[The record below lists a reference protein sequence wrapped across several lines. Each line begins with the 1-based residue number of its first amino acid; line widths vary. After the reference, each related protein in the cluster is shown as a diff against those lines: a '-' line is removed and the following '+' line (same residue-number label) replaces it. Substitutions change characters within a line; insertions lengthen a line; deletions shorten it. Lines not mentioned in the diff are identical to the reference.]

1 MKKLDTLLSS
11 ADVTLQQTSSTSIIP
26 TGKTVV
32 AANPPID
39 QKIKTLV
46 NMLFAR
52 FMTIYGHKFKSA
64 FDDDKEII
72 IAKREWA
79 LSLAGYEEDVLVL
92 AIEQAK
98 RQYSWMP
105 SIAEFLQLM
114 DQCQQSFGLAPAE
127 QAYAEACRH
136 ATAPSHHPWSHAAV
150 YHAGRATGWFEL
162 KSLPRQATQGR
173 FNLHYKVLCQRVLAG
188 ENLEQVQGAALPA
201 PNNDNL
207 FALIDQWAKQID
219 IAPELAQSALY
230 FLHLPARS
238 PLRER
243 LYLRSKAVYVALS
256 IPDSIDE
263 LRNKII

>member
-1 MKKLDTLLSS
+1 MS
-11 ADVTLQQTSSTSIIP
+11 APV
-26 TGKTVV
+26 
-32 AANPPID
+32 D
-39 QKIKTLV
+39 QKVKSLV

-79 LSLAGYEEDVLVL
+79 LSLAGYEEDVLVIAL
-92 AIEQAK
+92 EQTK

-114 DQCQQSFGLAPAE
+114 DQCQQSFGLTSVD

-136 ATAPSHHPWSHAAV
+136 ATAPSHHSWSHAAV

-162 KSLPRQATQGR
+162 KTLTRQATQGL
-173 FNLHYKVLCQRVLAG
+173 FKQHYKALCQRVLAG
-188 ENLEQVQGAALPA
+188 EDLDQVQTRAIPA

-207 FALIDQWAKQID
+207 FAIIEQWAKQLD
-219 IAPELAQSALY
+219 MAPEIAQSALY
-230 FLHLPARS
+230 FLHLPKHS
-238 PLRER
+238 PLRQQLHAR
-243 LYLRSKAVYVALS
+243 TQAAYPAQT
-256 IPDSIDE
+256 IPANIDE
-263 LRNKII
+263 LRNQVI

>member
-1 MKKLDTLLSS
+1 
-11 ADVTLQQTSSTSIIP
+11 
-26 TGKTVV
+26 
-32 AANPPID
+32 
-39 QKIKTLV
+39 
-46 NMLFAR
+46 MLFAR

-114 DQCQQSFGLAPAE
+114 DQCQQSFGLVPVE

-136 ATAPSHHPWSHAAV
+136 ATAPSQHPWSHAAV

-162 KSLPRQATQGR
+162 KSLPRKATQWQ
-173 FNLHYKVLCQRVLAG
+173 FNQHYKALCQRVLAG
-188 ENLEQVQGAALPA
+188 ENLEQVQTTALAA
-201 PNNDNL
+201 PNNDDL
-207 FALIDQWAKQID
+207 FALIDQWAKQAD
-219 IAPELAQSALY
+219 MTPELAQSALY
-230 FLHLPARS
+230 FLHLPQQS
-238 PLRER
+238 PLRQQ
-243 LYLRSKAVYVALS
+243 LYKRSKAVYLALS
-256 IPDSIDE
+256 IPNSIAE
-263 LRNKII
+263 LRKQMV